1 MPTAPAPRS
10 RDPFLRSF
18 LKLTLHV
25 SPLSGLDLAGHPEA
39 LVGSRAHEL
48 VATCEPQQDAD
59 RRHHPEVDEAE
70 DERRRDPRNGRRE
83 PHPEPVDRSK
93 PRRDPQGG
101 HNQCAAKPRESQRG
115 ERVPA
120 PGGQARE
127 RQERRAHREPEA
139 PALAG
144 SQSRSKYSLA
154 RSRSTLGAKG
164 RKPSRNLIFRFI
176 CACIRGLRG
185 SPRILRAPSARGPN
199 SILPSNQPTTFS
211 WARSSATRRSRQS
224 RSTRS

>member
-70 DERRRDPRNGRRE
+70 DERRRDPGNGRRE

-93 PRRDPQGG
+93 PRQ
-101 HNQCAAKPRESQRG
+101 AARPASARNAAPTVSPKRRPSPG
-115 ERVPA
+115 LSRVETPA
-120 PGGQARE
+120 ANLRSPAI
-127 RQERRAHREPEA
+127 RA
-139 PALAG
+139 AG
-144 SQSRSKYSLA
+144 SCPA
-154 RSRSTLGAKG
+154 RT
-164 RKPSRNLIFRFI
+164 
-176 CACIRGLRG
+176 
-185 SPRILRAPSARGPN
+185 ARG
-199 SILPSNQPTTFS
+199 
-211 WARSSATRRSRQS
+211 
-224 RSTRS
+224 